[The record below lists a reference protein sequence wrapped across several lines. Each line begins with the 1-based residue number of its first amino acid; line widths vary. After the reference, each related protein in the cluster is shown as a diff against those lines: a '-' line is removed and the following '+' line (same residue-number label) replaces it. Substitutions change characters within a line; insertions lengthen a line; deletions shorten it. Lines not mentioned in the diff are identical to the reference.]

1 MHVYVLPYDRK
12 LKIHSSIFPR
22 GKHVRNTLLN

>member
-12 LKIHSSIFPR
+12 LKIHSIFPR
-22 GKHVRNTLLN
+22 GKHVRNTLLY